1 MYPSNRLVWKW
12 DGAINRGR
20 EPTKKKPRGNERK
33 RERGAANNVRMEAV
47 EVQRFRGERWRVR

>member
-1 MYPSNRLVWKW
+1 MGWSDKQR
-12 DGAINRGR
+12 DRAH
-20 EPTKKKPRGNERK
+20 KKKPRGNERK